1 MQTVDFT
8 FNLDDDLADT
18 TGAMPSAG
26 RLLVTMGRHSS
37 ESPWHVLAADVE
49 TLVLCLPDGQQI
61 RRHQLEGAATFASD
75 GFQRFTETL
84 TEWLGVVM
92 WDRYAEQ
99 LQQAADEQYER
110 DRETN
115 HDRAD

>member
-1 MQTVDFT
+1 MDIVDFT
-8 FNLDDDLADT
+8 FNLDDDMEDT
-18 TGAMPSAG
+18 IGAIPCSG

-37 ESPWHVLAADVE
+37 ESPWYVLAADVE
-49 TLVLCLPDGQQI
+49 TLVLCLPDGQRI
-61 RRHQLEGAATFASD
+61 RRHQLDGAATFAAD

-99 LQQAADEQYER
+99 LQQAADEQFDR
-110 DRETN
+110 DREGE
-115 HDRAD
+115 